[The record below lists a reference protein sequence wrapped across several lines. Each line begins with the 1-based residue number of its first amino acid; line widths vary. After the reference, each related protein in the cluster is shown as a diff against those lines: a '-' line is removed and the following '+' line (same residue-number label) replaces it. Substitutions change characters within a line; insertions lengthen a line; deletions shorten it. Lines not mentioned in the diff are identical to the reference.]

1 VARHWV
7 LGSDGKP
14 RTVGFKGS
22 PRDKGWVP
30 YGKTDKGGGASKV
43 TWPFKSGSKRVRL
56 WRRKPEKVERVE
68 YVRQFT
74 FDKGGKE
81 YFTVDAVIYEDF
93 ESAVKSDKRSA
104 SDAITK
110 IAERMIKS
118 DLKDLTVNNIKNY
131 YDFLDNFDL
140 SAVEVR
146 GGWRLWD
153 GVSYVDV
160 KRV

>member
-1 VARHWV
+1 MAYDGTVLVAKAAGGYKRIPIGDLDKSKYEPARKV
-7 LGSDGKP
+7 LWGK
-14 RTVGFKGS
+14 R
-22 PRDKGWVP
+22 
-30 YGKTDKGGGASKV
+30 
-43 TWPFKSGSKRVRL
+43 KRY
-56 WRRKPEKVERVE
+56 WKPKPERPERVERVE